1 MNSNEFKDKL
11 TSVAPEVPE
20 HFHNRVEMTLENIV
34 TQEAQMKESTKQ
46 AIKTAGRFSSKTI
59 AIALAITLLVGAVAF
74 AATQWNLFASI
85 PFLTGNG
92 TPKNADS
99 VMQSNLYQGTVNNV
113 EITVRE
119 AGYDGKTLLLQ
130 YSYRML
136 DVDTPYGVTASEMFG
151 DQIPEG
157 MTADTIVEG
166 LKGNAEADLEAH
178 HVGWWIDAIWLN
190 GKEMAMPN
198 NSGSVVSGSTV
209 PGEIIH
215 TEYWRLD
222 NEGFSLNGPIQI
234 SLPIGEQQ
242 DLADYSRKNHPEKYD
257 VDGSLKL
264 PEGGIVTFTYDAK
277 DILAQVNTLH
287 PAEEKVLP
295 DVTAKVKEA
304 AFSPLMTYI
313 TLDLKVNPDSLA
325 EFIKANGEGP
335 KNEEGVVMWPYGGMD
350 VFQDWVCSLEL
361 VDGQGKLVF
370 PGHSGQNGYG
380 NEWAEFLYPYLE
392 NIPAELYLAPIEDG
406 VADMSQA
413 VLVKPMNQ

>member
-130 YSYRML
+130 YSYRIL
-136 DVDTPYGVTASEMFG
+136 DVDTPYGLTASEMFG

-287 PAEEKVLP
+287 PTGSEGESG
-295 DVTAKVKEA
+295 
-304 AFSPLMTYI
+304 FS
-313 TLDLKVNPDSLA
+313 
-325 EFIKANGEGP
+325 
-335 KNEEGVVMWPYGGMD
+335 GGIH
-350 VFQDWVCSLEL
+350 
-361 VDGQGKLVF
+361 QGKRRRSEKRGRRSHVALWWHGCV
-370 PGHSGQNGYG
+370 PGLGLQPGAGRWTRKTCVPRAFRPEWLWKRMGGVPVSISG
-380 NEWAEFLYPYLE
+380 EHPC
-392 NIPAELYLAPIEDG
+392 
-406 VADMSQA
+406 
-413 VLVKPMNQ
+413 